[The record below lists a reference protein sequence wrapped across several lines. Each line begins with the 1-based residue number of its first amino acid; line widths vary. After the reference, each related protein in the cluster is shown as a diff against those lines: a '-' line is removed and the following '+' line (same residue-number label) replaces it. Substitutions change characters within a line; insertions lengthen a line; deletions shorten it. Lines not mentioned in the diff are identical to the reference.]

1 MCREKGENVI
11 HKEKKRI
18 LKKGTRK
25 NSGKLWEI
33 NFFFFFFLKSHVKLH
48 NLEGKVEKIFQ
59 IM

>member
-33 NFFFFFFLKSHVKLH
+33 NFFFFS
-48 NLEGKVEKIFQ
+48 KITCK
-59 IM
+59 IA